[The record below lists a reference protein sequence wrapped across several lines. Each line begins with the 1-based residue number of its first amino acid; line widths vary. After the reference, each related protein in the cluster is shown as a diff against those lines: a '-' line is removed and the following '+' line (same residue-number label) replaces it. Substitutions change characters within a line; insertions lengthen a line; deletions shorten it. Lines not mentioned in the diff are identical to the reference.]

1 MPVTRNPGGTSLV
14 DILDRVLDQGIRF
27 APRNGAAWVQ
37 PSVPAPGGPIVVES
51 VETHLEPP
59 GGPSVKT
66 GTGA

>member
-27 APRNGAAWVQ
+27 APSSGEGGVR
-37 PSVPAPGGPIVVES
+37 PSVPPSDGSLVVES
-51 VETHLEPP
+51 AETHLEPP
-59 GGPSVKT
+59 EGPPAKT

>member
-27 APRNGAAWVQ
+27 VPGPGAGLTR
-37 PSVPAPGGPIVVES
+37 PSTSEGRIVVES

-59 GGPSVKT
+59 GVPPGQP

>member
-27 APRNGAAWVQ
+27 AQGPGVE
-37 PSVPAPGGPIVVES
+37 PARTSALASGGRLVVES
-51 VETHLEPP
+51 VHTHLERPGVPP
-59 GGPSVKT
+59 GKT

>member
-27 APRNGAAWVQ
+27 AQGPGVEPPRTSAL
-37 PSVPAPGGPIVVES
+37 APGGRLTVES
-51 VETHLEPP
+51 VHTHLEQTGEPP
-59 GGPSVKT
+59 GKT

>member
-27 APRNGAAWVQ
+27 AQAPGAQHAR
-37 PSVPAPGGPIVVES
+37 PSAPAPGGRVVVES
-51 VETHLEPP
+51 VELHLEPP
-59 GGPSVKT
+59 GVPPGQT